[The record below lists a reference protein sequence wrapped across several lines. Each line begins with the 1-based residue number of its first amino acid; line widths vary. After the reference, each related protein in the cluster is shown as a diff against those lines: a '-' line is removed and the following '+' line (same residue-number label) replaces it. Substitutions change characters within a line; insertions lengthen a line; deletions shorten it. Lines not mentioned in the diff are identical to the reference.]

1 MSMARRLLVSLVWGV
16 AGPAMA
22 ADCGATV
29 ANLLLARQ
37 FDQAIGYFQ
46 TPSGPLKDSERTT
59 TVALLK
65 NALELSG
72 AGGSA
77 KPTETPPSGLSRK
90 LRIGYAPPNWTVQ
103 TLRRATY
110 AVESKEIPG
119 LLMSVHLPLDAQLC
133 AVYTIELES
142 YDAVGMNKVQT
153 LLGHLVPAPAAST
166 K

>member
-1 MSMARRLLVSLVWGV
+1 MSMARRLLVSLAWGL
-16 AGPAMA
+16 AAPALA

-59 TVALLK
+59 TVAVLK
-65 NALELSG
+65 SALELSG

-77 KPTETPPSGLSRK
+77 KPTALTPSGVSRK

-103 TLRRATY
+103 TFSRATY
-110 AVESKEIPG
+110 TVESKEIPG
-119 LLMSVHLPLDAQLC
+119 LLMSVHMPLDAKPC

-142 YDAVGMNKVQT
+142 YDTVGMKKVQSLHDQIT
-153 LLGHLVPAPAAST
+153 AKGAGAH
-166 K
+166 